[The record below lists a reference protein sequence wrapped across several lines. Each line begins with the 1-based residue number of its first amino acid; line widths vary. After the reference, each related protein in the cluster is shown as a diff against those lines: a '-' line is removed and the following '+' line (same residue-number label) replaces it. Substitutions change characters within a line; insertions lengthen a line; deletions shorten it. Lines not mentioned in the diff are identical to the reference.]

1 MHRQIQM
8 DRASNSPVESRERA
22 VSSEPCST
30 RPNPFDDDDG
40 ASARKRRR
48 TSLNG
53 ASRSRSLESEESS
66 RHTPARPAD
75 DDIQGLPTDQ
85 DIKMTMDS
93 SPSKPQTPEHQQHH
107 TQPLSESK
115 PTRITLNLKSRKHAP
130 QSTPSSPT
138 SLKDADGELD
148 TSHESG
154 IRASVEDPELDVLN
168 AVPDFK
174 SAASSPSAV
183 DDHDEPLIESVDEN
197 EISQLADLQ
206 DIELHLADPV
216 HGFPT
221 RPDETLPD
229 ALQNICGALST
240 YREAAPKLTMWIEEY
255 LAWARDCGVYIL
267 LQNYE
272 EHREFWKEL
281 PRLIWENTTLG
292 RGAPMRSPQLSR
304 LIFDLHKAFTK
315 LTAFFTDLD
324 HLMLRPVEAGED
336 IHQEL
341 TSPIYIIYLNQ
352 YLMEYGGQAGNMNYI
367 DSDPLLPEYMSGL
380 IDTFRSFP
388 AYGSDTPN
396 HSPCH
401 LGQLMA
407 TLVPRFPRL
416 LDHLHVVGQLAIFM
430 IRDATERLHLAQPT
444 RDAEE
449 AMAFLEQ
456 GYHLTETMSR
466 ALEACI
472 EKNVNQI
479 QAEVFENSMFV
490 LTNLLRLCLRAET
503 GHAAAAIREHQR
515 NHPDIARI
523 FSHEV
528 MVDEWRLKTLTKFI
542 TSSQMQLRL
551 LAAQTMCTDLVRI
564 FKDHSGHGIENSQQ
578 PLLRHIS
585 NTLLQ
590 SGVVTYI
597 LGPTCH
603 PEVTTASGNI
613 IGFLFASHTFTEQH
627 LDFMWQ
633 TMTTCQ
639 ISGVSESL
647 SAMFIH
653 IVHLFTPAD
662 LLAFCRKMQTVPIEA
677 FSPTI
682 KELCVAVIT
691 QLCQKHDV
699 TQELLPYSLM
709 FRLLRESSAQGT
721 PFYQV
726 MHRWAAQTISQLL
739 KFGPS
744 FEDRAVLY
752 QECLRDIAQKTPCT
766 LGSIHCLAFLCR
778 PIGRELQVLTSQHDL
793 PRLLIDEF
801 EHAVNTRQHSGKQH
815 VINGLENKPR
825 LEMLSNIIQQQP
837 EAIKGDLGQKLWEL
851 LVGKHAASQED
862 RMCGWQSLNIA
873 LNTRADNPF
882 LEICFDVFLPTLAPE
897 LFCDGSLDFALK
909 KIARLVDDKDS
920 SVLDD
925 DDSRDRQA
933 IEELWRICLTAP
945 TNTIEQTAIRALVK
959 GVYIESRCIQHFSSH
974 RARKVHLALV
984 NRCLQQLSLAAKRLM
999 VSEDENDPDAMDTTS
1014 SGYEIRDERILF
1026 SRSLQILRTFN
1037 EHYHAASQFSTPDM
1051 RSLVLPKDI
1060 DVQGESADLK
1070 FQSFDGDRQT
1080 EVKPLPIGKG
1090 NTAGSLLASIRDAT
1104 GFDNY
1109 RLYYKGQALTPSEQ
1123 DICRSLDELQICEG
1137 LILVKRESETV
1148 EQPLQVRPGASAV
1161 EIEIL
1166 RHFEELWHFLGLEET
1181 LATEVGMPP
1190 LFNLPLANRHNR
1202 CLLFSVLCLWM
1213 TAYWQPL
1220 NKRPLIT
1227 TKCSQPPIR

>member
-1 MHRQIQM
+1 M
-8 DRASNSPVESRERA
+8 DRASISPVESRERA

-30 RPNPFDDDDG
+30 RPNPFDDDG
-40 ASARKRRR
+40 SSARKRRR

-66 RHTPARPAD
+66 RHTPARTAD
-75 DDIQGLPTDQ
+75 DDNQGLPADQ

-93 SPSKPQTPEHQQHH
+93 SPSKPQTPEHQQHSA
-107 TQPLSESK
+107 QPLSESK
-115 PTRITLNLKSRKHAP
+115 PTKITLNLKSRKHAP
-130 QSTPSSPT
+130 RSTPSSPT
-138 SLKDADGELD
+138 SPKGVLAGELD

-154 IRASVEDPELDVLN
+154 IRASVEDPEPDVSN

-174 SAASSPSAV
+174 SATSSPLAV
-183 DDHDEPLIESVDEN
+183 DDHDDPLIETVDEN

-206 DIELHLADPV
+206 DIELHLADPI
-216 HGFPT
+216 HNFPT
-221 RPDETLPD
+221 RPNESLLE

-240 YREAAPKLTMWIEEY
+240 YREAAPKLAIWFEEY
-255 LAWARDCGVYIL
+255 LAWARDCGVYTL
-267 LQNYE
+267 AQSYE
-272 EHREFWKEL
+272 EHREFWRET
-281 PRLIWENTTLG
+281 PRLIWENTSLG
-292 RGAPMRSPQLSR
+292 RGATMRTPQLSR
-304 LIFDLHKAFTK
+304 LIFDLHKTFAK
-315 LTAFFTDLD
+315 LTAFFIDLD
-324 HLMLRPVEAGED
+324 HLMLRSAESGENVC
-336 IHQEL
+336 QEL
-341 TSPIYIIYLNQ
+341 TSPIYMIYLNQ
-352 YLMEYGGQAGNMNYI
+352 YLMEYGGQLENVVNYI
-367 DSDPLLPEYMSGL
+367 DADPLLPETVSGL

-388 AYGSDTPN
+388 AYNSDTPN
-396 HSPCH
+396 YSPCH

-407 TLVPRFPRL
+407 SLVPRVPRL
-416 LDHLHVVGQLAIFM
+416 IDHLHNVGQLASFM
-430 IRDATERLHLAQPT
+430 VRDATERLRLSQPA
-444 RDAEE
+444 REAEE

-456 GYHLTETMSR
+456 GYLLTEAISR

-479 QAEVFENSMFV
+479 QADVFERSIFV
-490 LTNLLRLCLRAET
+490 VTSLLRLCLRTEC

-515 NHPDIARI
+515 NHPNISRA
-523 FSHEV
+523 FSHDV

-542 TSSQMQLRL
+542 MSSQMQLRL
-551 LAAQTMCTDLVRI
+551 LAAQAMCGDLVRI
-564 FKDHSGHGIENSQQ
+564 FKDHSGHGMEPSHQ

-585 NTLLQ
+585 DTLLQ

-603 PEVTTASGNI
+603 PEVTAASSNI
-613 IGFLFASHTFTEQH
+613 IGFLFASQTFTEQH

-633 TMTTCQ
+633 TITTCQ

-653 IVHLFTPAD
+653 IVHLFTSAD
-662 LLAFCRKMQTVPIEA
+662 LLAFCRKMQTVPIES

-682 KELCVAVIT
+682 KDLCVAVIG
-691 QLCQKHDV
+691 QLSQKHDAV
-699 TQELLPYSLM
+699 QELLPYSLM
-709 FRLLRESSAQGT
+709 FRLLRESSVLGP

-726 MHRWAAQTISQLL
+726 IHRWAAQTISQLL

-744 FEDRAVLY
+744 YEDRALLY
-752 QECLRDIAQKTPCT
+752 QECLMDIAQKTPYT
-766 LGSIHCLAFLCR
+766 LGSIHCLVFLCR

-793 PRLLIDEF
+793 PRLLVDEF
-801 EHAVNTRQHSGKQH
+801 EHAVNTRQISGQQY
-815 VINGLENKPR
+815 VISGMENKPR

-851 LVGKHAASQED
+851 MVGKHAASQED
-862 RMCGWQSLNIA
+862 RICGWQSLNVA
-873 LNTRADNPF
+873 LNARADNPF
-882 LEICFDVFLPTLAPE
+882 LEICFDVYLPTLEPE
-897 LFCDGSLDFALK
+897 LFCEGSLDFALK
-909 KIARLVDDKDS
+909 KIGRLVDDKDS

-933 IEELWRICLTAP
+933 IEELWRFALTAP
-945 TNTIEQTAIRALVK
+945 DNTIEQQAIKALVK
-959 GVYIESRCIQHFSSH
+959 GVYIDSRCIQHFSSH

-984 NRCLQQLSLAAKRLM
+984 NRCLEQLSSAAKRLT
-999 VSEDENDPDAMDTTS
+999 VNEDEADPDAMDTTS
-1014 SGYEIRDERILF
+1014 GGYEARDQRLLF
-1026 SRSLQILRTFN
+1026 SRSLQILRIFN
-1037 EHYHAASQFSTPDM
+1037 ENYHAASQFSTPDM
-1051 RSLVLPKDI
+1051 RSLVLPKNI

-1080 EVKPLPIGKG
+1080 EVKPLPIGKE

-1148 EQPLQVRPGASAV
+1148 DQPLQVRPGASAV

-1166 RHFEELWHFLGLEET
+1166 RHFEELWNFLGLEET
-1181 LATEVGMPP
+1181 LATEVSAPP
-1190 LFNLPLANRHNR
+1190 TPYESFLD
-1202 CLLFSVLCLWM
+1202 
-1213 TAYWQPL
+1213 
-1220 NKRPLIT
+1220 
-1227 TKCSQPPIR
+1227 

>member
-1 MHRQIQM
+1 M

-30 RPNPFDDDDG
+30 RPNPFDDDG
-40 ASARKRRR
+40 SSARKRRR

-53 ASRSRSLESEESS
+53 VSRSRSLESEESS
-66 RHTPARPAD
+66 HNTSARPAD
-75 DDIQGLPTDQ
+75 DDIRGLLTDQ

-93 SPSKPQTPEHQQHH
+93 SPSKPQTPERQQHH
-107 TQPLSESK
+107 AQPLSESK
-115 PTRITLNLKSRKHAP
+115 PTKITLNLKSRKHAT
-130 QSTPSSPT
+130 QSIPSSPT
-138 SLKDADGELD
+138 SPKDGDGELD

-154 IRASVEDPELDVLN
+154 IRASVEDPELDISN
-168 AVPDFK
+168 AVPDFR
-174 SAASSPSAV
+174 SAASSPLAA
-183 DDHDEPLIESVDEN
+183 DDQDEPLIESVDEN

-206 DIELHLADPV
+206 DIELQLVDPV
-216 HGFPT
+216 HDFPT
-221 RPDETLPD
+221 RPDESLPD

-255 LAWARDCGVYIL
+255 LAWARDCGVYVL
-267 LQNYE
+267 VQNYE
-272 EHREFWKEL
+272 EHREFWREL
-281 PRLIWENTTLG
+281 PRLIWENTTLS

-324 HLMLRPVEAGED
+324 QLMLRSVEAGESVY
-336 IHQEL
+336 QEP
-341 TSPIYIIYLNQ
+341 TSPIYIMFLNQ
-352 YLMEYGGQAGNMNYI
+352 YLMEYGGQAGNVNFI
-367 DSDPLLPEYMSGL
+367 DADPLLPEFMSGL
-380 IDTFRSFP
+380 IDTFQSFP
-388 AYGSDTPN
+388 SYGSDTPN

-407 TLVPRFPRL
+407 SLVPRIPRL
-416 LDHLHVVGQLAIFM
+416 IDHLHVVGQLAVFL
-430 IRDATERLHLAQPT
+430 IRDATERLQLSQPA
-444 RDAEE
+444 REVEE
-449 AMAFLEQ
+449 GMSFLEQ
-456 GYHLTETMSR
+456 GYQLTEAMSR

-479 QAEVFENSMFV
+479 QAEVAENSMFV
-490 LTNLLRLCLRAET
+490 LTNLLRLCLRAES
-503 GHAAAAIREHQR
+503 GHAAPAIREHQR
-515 NHPDIARI
+515 NHPDIPRL
-523 FSHEV
+523 FSHDV

-542 TSSQMQLRL
+542 MSSQMQLRL
-551 LAAQTMCTDLVRI
+551 LAAQTMCADLVRI
-564 FKDHSGHGIENSQQ
+564 FKDHSAHSIEPSQQ

-647 SAMFIH
+647 SGMFIH
-653 IVHLFTPAD
+653 IVHLFTAAD

-677 FSPTI
+677 FTPTI
-682 KELCVAVIT
+682 KDLCVAVIT
-691 QLCQKHDV
+691 QLCQKHDAV
-699 TQELLPYSLM
+699 QELLPYSLM
-709 FRLLRESSAQGT
+709 FRLLRESSTLGP
-721 PFYQV
+721 PFYQII
-726 MHRWAAQTISQLL
+726 HRWAATTISQLL

-744 FEDRAVLY
+744 YEDRALLY
-752 QECLRDIAQKTPCT
+752 QECLRDIAQKTPFT

-778 PIGRELQVLTSQHDL
+778 PIARELQLLTSQHDL

-801 EHAVNTRQHSGKQH
+801 EHAVYTRQSSGKQH
-815 VINGLENKPR
+815 VISGLDNKPR

-837 EAIKGDLGQKLWEL
+837 EAIGGDLGQKLWEL

-862 RMCGWQSLNIA
+862 RICGWQSLNIA
-873 LNTRADNPF
+873 LNTRLDNPF
-882 LEICFDVFLPTLAPE
+882 LEICFDVYLPTLAPE
-897 LFCDGSLDFALK
+897 LFCEGSLDFALK
-909 KIARLVDDKDS
+909 KIGRLVDDKDS

-925 DDSRDRQA
+925 DDSREHLA
-933 IEELWRICLTAP
+933 IEELWRIVLTAP
-945 TNTIEQTAIRALVK
+945 TNTVEQPAIRALVK
-959 GVYIESRCIQHFSSH
+959 GVYIDSRCIQHFSSH

-984 NRCLQQLSLAAKRLM
+984 NRCLEQLSLAAKRLTA
-999 VSEDENDPDAMDTTS
+999 SEDEKHADAMDITS
-1014 SGYEIRDERILF
+1014 SRNETRGQWLLF

-1037 EHYHAASQFSTPDM
+1037 EHYHATSQFSTPDM
-1051 RSLVLPKDI
+1051 RSLVLPKNI
-1060 DVQGESADLK
+1060 DVQGESAHLK

-1080 EVKPLPIGKG
+1080 EVKPLPIGKA

-1148 EQPLQVRPGASAV
+1148 DQPLQVRPGASAV

-1181 LATEVGMPP
+1181 LSTEV
-1190 LFNLPLANRHNR
+1190 R
-1202 CLLFSVLCLWM
+1202 V
-1213 TAYWQPL
+1213 
-1220 NKRPLIT
+1220 
-1227 TKCSQPPIR
+1227 PPIGPALG